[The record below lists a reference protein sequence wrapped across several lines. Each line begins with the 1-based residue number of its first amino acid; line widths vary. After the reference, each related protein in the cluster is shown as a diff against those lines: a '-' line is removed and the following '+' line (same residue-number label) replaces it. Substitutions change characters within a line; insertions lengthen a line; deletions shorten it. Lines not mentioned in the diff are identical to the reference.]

1 MNFVDLNAHGQD
13 TAEIESAARR
23 IEKLTKINQ
32 ALIHRVECAMGQPEN
47 SFSLFQTAIA
57 LDSEAKARTEELKTT
72 LEQLEKSNLEL
83 TRARDL
89 AERANRSKTG
99 FFTAVGHDVL
109 QPLQAARLTLSALAE
124 MEDSQPGR
132 PLVEQVD
139 QALSIVEDLLRTILD
154 LSRLETGALRP
165 NIQPVDLNEMF
176 NSVVGGLLALAVAKG
191 ITLRFRPTRFW
202 VMSDPLMLRRIVQ
215 NLAANAVRYT
225 DVGHVLVCARP
236 RGEDVCI
243 SVYDTGPGIALH
255 ERDIIF
261 QEFERGEA
269 SGRGGSP
276 GFGLGLSIVRRMSA
290 ALSHEIF
297 LRTEEGRGS
306 CFSLRTKRAR
316 RPSRKSGSVLRSPA
330 SRVDLAAR
338 VVVVE
343 NDKSVA
349 SGMAALLKQWGCETR
364 IVRNFSGASDLA
376 AGAAPDIVL
385 ADYHLDNGETGLKSV
400 RLLRNVFGASL
411 PVIIMTAD
419 RTPEVAQAVKKA
431 ACELMLKPVKP
442 AEMRSLIA
450 HLIRSRKSR
459 IEIS

>member
-1 MNFVDLNAHGQD
+1 MNFVDLNAQNEAA
-13 TAEIESAARR
+13 AEAESAERR
-23 IEKLTKINQ
+23 IEKLTKINE

-47 SFSLFQTAIA
+47 AFSLFQTAIA

-72 LEQLEKSNLEL
+72 LEQLERSNLEL

-124 MEDSQPGR
+124 MEDGQPGR

-154 LSRLETGALRP
+154 LSRLETGVLRP
-165 NIQPVDLNEMF
+165 NVQPVDLNELF
-176 NSVVGGLLALAVAKG
+176 NSVVGGLLSLAVAKG
-191 ITLRFRPTRFW
+191 ITLRFRPTRHW
-202 VMSDPLMLRRIVQ
+202 VLSDPLMLKRIVQ

-225 DVGHVLVCARP
+225 ETGHVLVCARP

-243 SVYDTGPGIALH
+243 AVYDTGPGIAAH

-269 SGRGGSP
+269 SERGGSL

-290 ALSHEIF
+290 ALNHEIF
-297 LRTEEGRGS
+297 LRTQEGRGS
-306 CFSLRTKRAR
+306 CFGLRTKRAPKPAR
-316 RPSRKSGSVLRSPA
+316 RPGAVVRSPA
-330 SRVDLAAR
+330 SRLNLSAR
-338 VVVVE
+338 VVIVE

-349 SGMAALLKQWGCETR
+349 SGMATLLTQWGCETKV
-364 IVRNFSGASDLA
+364 VRNFSETSALA
-376 AGAAPDIVL
+376 AGPAPDIVL
-385 ADYHLDNGETGLKSV
+385 ADYHLDNGETGVKSV
-400 RLLRNVFGASL
+400 RLLRNVFGAPL
-411 PVIIMTAD
+411 PAIVMTAD
-419 RTPEVAQAVKKA
+419 RTADVAQVVKKA
-431 ACELMLKPVKP
+431 GCELMLKPVKP

-450 HLIRSRKSR
+450 HLIRKS
-459 IEIS
+459 